1 MSLLARLRPTERE
14 VYELAIRET
23 DPRLYSQ
30 FTPIAR
36 GFPFAVLAL
45 LGLGL
50 FAIICTP
57 FWLLRSRR

>member
-23 DPRLYSQ
+23 NPRLYSQ
-30 FTPIAR
+30 FTPITR
-36 GFPFAVLAL
+36 GFAFAVLAL
-45 LGLGL
+45 AALGV
-50 FAIICTP
+50 FAVLCTP